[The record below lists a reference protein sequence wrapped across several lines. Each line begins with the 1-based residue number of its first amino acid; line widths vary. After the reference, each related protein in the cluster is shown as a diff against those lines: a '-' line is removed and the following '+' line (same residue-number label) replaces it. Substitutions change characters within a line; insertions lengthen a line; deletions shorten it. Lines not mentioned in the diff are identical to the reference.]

1 MPSIKNS
8 TIVIFGGSSG
18 IGYGVADKC
27 LSEGAVVHIS
37 SSNPTRITQAVSS
50 LKEKYP
56 EGQVTGHTCDLS
68 LPDVEQGLV
77 KLFEEIGSCDHIV
90 YTAGDALAV
99 RPLKDLDLQFIQKA
113 GHIRFDVPLL
123 VAKLALRV
131 LKPGYTSSL
140 ILTGG
145 AVGDRPQPDWAVVA
159 GYAAGLYGMVRGLAL
174 DMKPLR
180 VNFVSPGPVKTGL
193 FTDELAEMF
202 AKRTTLGK
210 VGSVEEAAEAVLQLA
225 EEGRLNHFEYHP
237 DRLQDAVQYVINI
250 IKRDF
255 GPDKYHLIPPHGR
268 WQHFEVGGVS
278 RPESLLKQWKSDG
291 ANPLEQTRDRWRFT
305 EPDTDIV
312 VGRSEG
318 TALASYNMF
327 VNGDFSTVDSE
338 RRDVVMGQALKD
350 FDAATLQ
357 RGFQIDEK
365 TNPLVGASSRVELL
379 RALGQSLLNLP
390 EIFGP
395 AGRPGNLVDY
405 LLSQSST
412 TKEINY
418 ETLWTTLQT
427 VLLPVWPSSRTHID
441 GRPLGDAWPLQV
453 LADDAQGTHQNSKC
467 AHIQP
472 FHKLTQWLAYSL
484 TVPFERLLGVKWTN
498 MDLGTGLPEY
508 RNGGLFVDLGVLTL
522 KPAAEEHG
530 RHNSG
535 STLPAFEATSDEIV
549 EWRAMTVA
557 LLDKLHEQ
565 IMNSEVFSGVR
576 LRLAQVLEAGS
587 WKAGRELA
595 AEKRPETRSSPIL
608 ILGDGTLF

>member
-77 KLFEEIGSCDHIV
+77 KLFEEIASCDHIV

-453 LADDAQGTHQNSKC
+453 LADDAQVTHQNSKC

>member
-1 MPSIKNS
+1 MDREIQY
-8 TIVIFGGSSG
+8 VLG
-18 IGYGVADKC
+18 
-27 LSEGAVVHIS
+27 
-37 SSNPTRITQAVSS
+37 
-50 LKEKYP
+50 LK
-56 EGQVTGHTCDLS
+56 
-68 LPDVEQGLV
+68 
-77 KLFEEIGSCDHIV
+77 
-90 YTAGDALAV
+90 AV
-99 RPLKDLDLQFIQKA
+99 RERA
-113 GHIRFDVPLL
+113 HR
-123 VAKLALRV
+123 
-131 LKPGYTSSL
+131 
-140 ILTGG
+140 
-145 AVGDRPQPDWAVVA
+145 
-159 GYAAGLYGMVRGLAL
+159 
-174 DMKPLR
+174 
-180 VNFVSPGPVKTGL
+180 
-193 FTDELAEMF
+193 
-202 AKRTTLGK
+202 
-210 VGSVEEAAEAVLQLA
+210 VLQLA

-291 ANPLEQTRDRWRFT
+291 ANPLEQTRGLLDLFFVSVLLDAGAGDRWRFT

-484 TVPFERLLGVKWTN
+484 TVPFERLLDVKWTN